1 MEFIKKL
8 HYVETAAM
16 IVIHIKKL
24 DLLFQNSIFHVE
36 NERYIEKAREKYI
49 EIEICKYK
57 VKELNSLM

>member
-1 MEFIKKL
+1 LEFIKKL
-8 HYVETAAM
+8 YYVETAAM
-16 IVIHIKKL
+16 IVTHIKKL

-49 EIEICKYK
+49 EIEIYKYK